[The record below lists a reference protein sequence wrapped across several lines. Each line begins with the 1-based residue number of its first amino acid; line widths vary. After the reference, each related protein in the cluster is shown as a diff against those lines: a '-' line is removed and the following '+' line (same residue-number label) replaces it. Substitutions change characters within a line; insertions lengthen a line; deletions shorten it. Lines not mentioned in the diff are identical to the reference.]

1 MSLRKSIEGL
11 GPYPSL
17 FSLALPAATVEPLKL
32 VAVAVAGEGH
42 WINGTAMIVACYAFS
57 LLVVERLFVV
67 VKPKL
72 LMIPWFEKFWKT
84 CVSIRTRVIGTFVA
98 SRSCETVRDT
108 RSAPK

>member
-1 MSLRKSIEGL
+1 MSLRESIEGL

-32 VAVAVAGEGH
+32 L
-42 WINGTAMIVACYAFS
+42 MI
-57 LLVVERLFVV
+57 
-67 VKPKL
+67 
-72 LMIPWFEKFWKT
+72 MIPWFEKFWKT

-98 SRSCETVRDT
+98 SRNCETVRDT